1 MAADR
6 NAKLRNLLT
15 GYSDS
20 IRLSDIKANIAVLF
34 VAIMMGTVLQ
44 FRDFYPWYL
53 SLPVILAPF
62 MIIFLNLLISVYPRY
77 PRAGRHRFPIRRKTE
92 SEDFVFVEDTQR
104 DLEVDCRSDAP
115 YFHEYFGGKTSLC
128 RSPMLSQWPP
138 WWPRGSYSSW
148 PTCECQACIARS
160 PIRCCVSPA
169 RAILPVRTGPQ
180 SPLRSRRAS
189 H

>member
-6 NAKLRNLLT
+6 NAKLRNLLA

-53 SLPVILAPF
+53 SLPVVMAPF

-77 PRAGRHRFPIRRKTE
+77 PRAGRDRFPIRRKIE
-92 SEDFVFVEDTQR
+92 PDDFGFVEDTQR
-104 DLEVDCRSDAP
+104 DLE
-115 YFHEYFGGKTSLC
+115 SLPERC
-128 RSPMLSQWPP
+128 ALFSRIL
-138 WWPRGSYSSW
+138 WWKNI
-148 PTCECQACIARS
+148 TLQIAYVVA
-160 PIRCCVSPA
+160 IATLVA
-169 RAILPVRTGPQ
+169 AAILLFVAH
-180 SPLRSRRAS
+180 L
-189 H
+189 